1 MFHPLMRVWIEIN
14 FKIFE
19 FCTWHVSP
27 SYEGV
32 DWNHIERYKI
42 GQQESFTLLWGC
54 GLKCE
59 LYRIHNKGLVFH
71 PLMRVWIEIYQAMK
85 ILFLIMFHPL
95 MRVWIEIYR
104 YIVYV
109 NPSKFHPLMRVWIE
123 IEFRKVLW
131 TFKCEFHP
139 LMRVWIEMRYKKTP
153 KSSELFH
160 PLMRVWIEINLAESW
175 KNCAAFHPLM
185 RVWIEM
191 RTLSHT

>member
-1 MFHPLMRVWIEIN
+1 MRVWIEITVSQWGLLLVGMFHPLMRVWIEMVN
-14 FKIFE
+14 CLCHALKR
-19 FCTWHVSP
+19 
-27 SYEGV
+27 G
-32 DWNHIERYKI
+32 
-42 GQQESFTLLWGC
+42 GFTLLWGC

-139 LMRVWIEMRYKKTP
+139 LMRVWIEIADTQ
-153 KSSELFH
+153 
-160 PLMRVWIEINLAESW
+160 
-175 KNCAAFHPLM
+175 
-185 RVWIEM
+185 
-191 RTLSHT
+191 